1 MGAKTHVSRWGTS
14 LAVRIPKAIV
24 EQWGVQ
30 EGSAVEMIS
39 RGGEVVLR
47 KQPYDLEAMLAEV
60 TPDNLHA
67 VQDFGKPRGNEAW

>member
-30 EGSAVEMIS
+30 EGSAIELIS

-67 VQDFGKPRGNEAW
+67 EQDFGKPQGNEAW

>member
-30 EGSAVEMIS
+30 EGSTIEMIS

-47 KQPYDLEAMLAEV
+47 KQPYDLEAMLAGV

-67 VQDFGKPRGNEAW
+67 EQDFGKPQGNEAW